1 LLSDVIERSRPVSRL
16 ASSGDVEGLVE
27 LDLRV
32 AADALNPELIAT
44 IYRLV
49 QEALANVGKHA
60 RAARI
65 GSGLN
70 KCRASCAC
78 ASRDG
83 RGFGVAEPGPD
94 FGLAAMRERAA
105 VMGGWPRSSLR
116 LEAPR

>member
-65 GSGLN
+65 G
-70 KCRASCAC
+70 
-78 ASRDG
+78 
-83 RGFGVAEPGPD
+83 
-94 FGLAAMRERAA
+94 
-105 VMGGWPRSSLR
+105 
-116 LEAPR
+116 